1 MRYFNESDV
10 KNYSEKRTVT
20 LESYNINEASYISK
34 TDSVFLSH
42 SNKDKSILKGVIAF
56 LKDLGADV
64 YIDLNDI
71 NLPTVPSPET
81 ARRLKEQIKKCSKV
95 VVLVSENSKDSKWIP
110 WEVGLADMD
119 KTPKK
124 IALLP
129 KTEYEEA
136 KWPKQEYMGLY
147 SRIIQYGGLWY
158 VQDAETG
165 NKTLLEYWLKS

>member
-10 KNYSEKRTVT
+10 KNYSERKSVI
-20 LESYNINEASYISK
+20 LENCDINKASYISSIY
-34 TDSVFLSH
+34 SVFLSH
-42 SNKDKSILKGVIAF
+42 SSKDKPSLKGVIAF
-56 LKDLGADV
+56 LKSFGADV

-71 NLPTVPSPET
+71 TLPAKPSTET
-81 ARRLKEQIKKCSKV
+81 AQKLKVQMKKCSKV
-95 VVLVSENSKDSKWIP
+95 IVLVSENSRNSKWIP

-136 KWPKQEYMGLY
+136 EWPKQEYMGLY
-147 SRIIQYGGLWY
+147 NCIIYYGGLWY

-165 NKTLLEYWLKS
+165 YKTLLETWLKS